1 MIGSSKILTVSY
13 GTFSCT
19 LEGFDDSFST
29 MKAIAEYFR
38 GLAADDRYFGAEPP
52 TPDADMLARI
62 AERETSR
69 RVEARTDDSGTGIVL
84 RASALSGAEIAE
96 AAETT
101 EAAEATAEA
110 QVEAEKVAEA
120 DRIAEA
126 AEAAQVA
133 EAAEAA
139 EAAQVAEAAKA
150 AEAAQVAEAAKA
162 AEAAQVAEAATEI
175 EAATDDTSLSFDDM
189 APTPTPEAVPAHPDS
204 ESVAAKL
211 QRIRAVVGS
220 GVAVAPIADDF
231 AEDQHAREDTVQL
244 DDVAAAASI
253 EVEAPVADSFEADVS
268 EFNEMEMQQDNVAE
282 DALDVATDVNDEVAS
297 DADILSNIAGASAP
311 AVAKP
316 AVRARIVRLRKDA
329 TQTETALLAEPEAS
343 AAPASDDD
351 LVSNILG
358 ADSVV
363 SEEFA
368 EEVGVLSE
376 VEEHDG
382 IASTLEAL
390 ADDVLEEDAF
400 EEEMGIAA
408 LDGAEELMG
417 SDAKEDTA
425 SNLSPEDEAALLEEL
440 AEVEAELGD
449 DHAEEFDTVE
459 NFEEDLSA
467 ELAQID
473 DAPQRLGRSVLP
485 ETDDAAMS
493 RIMSQTDEALSE
505 PEGSRRRNAI
515 GQLKA
520 AVAATEAARQLGDQD
535 TRKAETETAFR
546 EDLDEAVRPARPG
559 RPARPTR
566 PEVSEENRTARPR
579 PSPLKLVAS
588 QRVDAP
594 QRVENE
600 APVQPRRVAVVEEAA
615 SSDAGSFAEFAE
627 EMGASELPDL
637 LEAAAAYT
645 AFVEGVEDFS
655 RPQIMKKV
663 QLTSEQAFTR
673 EDGLRSFGTLLRQ
686 GRISKVRNGRF
697 QISEQTRFRPEQR
710 AS

>member
-1 MIGSSKILTVSY
+1 
-13 GTFSCT
+13 
-19 LEGFDDSFST
+19 

-52 TPDADMLARI
+52 TPDADMLTRI

-84 RASALSGAEIAE
+84 RAAALSGAEVAAAE
-96 AAETT
+96 AAE
-101 EAAEATAEA
+101 AAAVAAEA

-120 DRIAEA
+120 NRIAEA
-126 AEAAQVA
+126 AKVAQVA
-133 EAAEAA
+133 EAAK
-139 EAAQVAEAAKA
+139 AAKA

-162 AEAAQVAEAATEI
+162 AKAAEATQVAEAAKAAKAAEAAQVAEAAKAAKAAKAAQVAEAAKAAQVAEAAAEI
-175 EAATDDTSLSFDDM
+175 EAAADDTSLSFDDM

-220 GVAVAPIADDF
+220 GVAVSPIADDF

-268 EFNEMEMQQDNVAE
+268 EFDEMEMQQDDVAE
-282 DALDVATDVNDEVAS
+282 AALVVAADINDDVAS
-297 DADILSNIAGASAP
+297 DDDILSNIAGASAP

-329 TQTETALLAEPEAS
+329 TQTEATPLAEPEAS
-343 AAPASDDD
+343 VAPASDDD
-351 LVSNILG
+351 LISNILG
-358 ADSVV
+358 ADSVI
-363 SEEFA
+363 SEEFE
-368 EEVGVLSE
+368 EEVEVVSE
-376 VEEHDG
+376 V
-382 IASTLEAL
+382 
-390 ADDVLEEDAF
+390 DDNDDITSSDDAF

-425 SNLSPEDEAALLEEL
+425 NDLSPEDEAALLEEL

-473 DAPQRLGRSVLP
+473 DAPLRPGRSVLP

-515 GQLKA
+515 AQLKA

-535 TRKAETETAFR
+535 TQKAETETAFR

-600 APVQPRRVAVVEEAA
+600 APVQPRRVAMVEEVA